1 MDKSNVSIL
10 LAEDEPTLRLIFEK
24 QLKQLGYNMLEKV
37 ENGLLAVEKAKS
49 NRYQLIF
56 LDVNMPELN
65 GLLAAERI
73 RLEEQKE
80 DGLRTPIV
88 ALTALDV
95 QQECLLSGMDD
106 FLRKPIFLA
115 DLQRTIDKWTK

>member
-24 QLKQLGYNMLEKV
+24 QLKQLGYNSLEKV
-37 ENGLLAVEKAKS
+37 ENGLLAVDKAKN

-56 LDVNMPELN
+56 LDINMPELN
-65 GLLAAERI
+65 GLLTAERI
-73 RLEEQKE
+73 RQDEQRE

-88 ALTALDV
+88 ALTALDC
-95 QQECLLSGMDD
+95 QHECLSSGMDD